1 MSIVFSTY
9 FTSLI
14 PLFIHFLRCFYF
26 NILLKS
32 VIGVGC
38 LCLLSSVDDADQ
50 YIGAT
55 EGKILIIHC
64 TFKRLK
70 TQPNLRTAL
79 GMLFTD
85 FRTWNKQTKKSSAVL
100 QTEINVFSKC
110 PGPWWN
116 KSPWILFLLI
126 DCGAVTV
133 LLSTERHNDT
143 NIMCT
148 FSPVVYYSCS
158 RLI

>member
-1 MSIVFSTY
+1 MIVLLLLFSSSVTSTSLRPHGLQHSRFSCPLLSPEVCWNSCPLFFLPS

-64 TFKRLK
+64 TFQRLK

-85 FRTWNKQTKKSSAVL
+85 FRT
-100 QTEINVFSKC
+100 
-110 PGPWWN
+110 
-116 KSPWILFLLI
+116 
-126 DCGAVTV
+126 
-133 LLSTERHNDT
+133 
-143 NIMCT
+143 
-148 FSPVVYYSCS
+148 
-158 RLI
+158 